1 MSRPIKGDRVKV
13 TSFILARESD
23 EVGTDT
29 GTVVYIE
36 QGYTKYMPPVG
47 VQLDNGCPDNHKYYR
62 FTYQEV
68 EKI

>member
-1 MSRPIKGDRVKV
+1 MTKGDRVKV

-29 GTVVYIE
+29 GIVAYVV
-36 QGYTKYMPPVG
+36 QGYTEWVSPVG
-47 VQLDNGCPDNHKYYR
+47 VQLDNGCPDGHKYYG